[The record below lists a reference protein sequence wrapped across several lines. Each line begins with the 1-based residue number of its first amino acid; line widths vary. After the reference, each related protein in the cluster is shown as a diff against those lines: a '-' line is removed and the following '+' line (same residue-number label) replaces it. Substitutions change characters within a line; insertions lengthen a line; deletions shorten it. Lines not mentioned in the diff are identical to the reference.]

1 MLSPNLVH
9 ILSAGLLLTH
19 PVPPAPP
26 SEIVIRVGGH
36 QMITGE
42 TVTYA
47 AHAQGFFQQTAR
59 NSWTEFDVNGTATFT
74 FDVQAR
80 YPEYIDL
87 FDPSRNVHIRIAPAA
102 GKILYGTTGDGLRT
116 LYTITGL
123 DGVGAQAPQPPQT
136 SSSTFVSYSCNE
148 GIPLEVFYEDD
159 GRVSTAVISHDS
171 SPQFTLTQVPS
182 GSGAR
187 YTDGFYT
194 LHTKGAQAILTWNGI
209 EDFCTEN

>member
-1 MLSPNLVH
+1 MLSP
-9 ILSAGLLLTH
+9 ILAGLAAGFLLTH
-19 PVPPAPP
+19 PVPSPAR
-26 SEIVIRVGGH
+26 SDAVIRVGGH
-36 QMITGE
+36 KMITGE
-42 TVTYA
+42 NVNYA
-47 AHAQGFFQQTAR
+47 AHAQGYFQQTAR
-59 NSWTEFDVNGTATFT
+59 NTWTEFDFNGNATFS

-102 GKILYGTTGDGLRT
+102 RKILYGTTGDGLRT
-116 LYTITGL
+116 LYTITDL
-123 DGVGAQAPQPPQT
+123 DGVVAQAPQPPQT

-194 LHTKGAQAILTWNGI
+194 LHTKGREAFLTWNGI